1 MITPPWYKK
10 LNDILLPVQPVVW
23 FGLLLFIGI
32 SVYLLVRGDKVQR
45 TAWFV
50 YLVSP

>member
-1 MITPPWYKK
+1 MPPWYKK
-10 LNDILLPVQPVVW
+10 LNEMLLPVQPVVIV
-23 FGLLLFIGI
+23 GLVLVVLV
-32 SVYLLVRGDKVQR
+32 SVVLLVKGDKVQR